1 MKRRS
6 PLFARSKPDSL
17 LRRYLGD
24 RRFVL
29 ALPRAIS
36 LQVLHPAIAAA
47 LVEHAPERLWEHKK
61 RTVSSMVHIAYSQR
75 DLRLVIRFGHEN
87 VKGID
92 DLGERFHAL
101 NPELFL
107 FQHATYVDT
116 LFTAISTF
124 IRPLSADDREEL
136 FADCRDWYRRY
147 GISARSQPATWPAF
161 VEYFTDACNTQLR
174 PSAHSAIL
182 ESQVL
187 RPDSW
192 LPSVLPEFA
201 VRSLLHDR
209 AAELFDV
216 HPSTADKVAFRTY
229 ATAVRAGMLLAPRSA
244 KYLPG
249 ARLAAKNDQTYM
261 DTTATADAGD
271 GRRPTVR

>member
-1 MKRRS
+1 MFADRS
-6 PLFARSKPDSL
+6 GSL
-17 LRRYLGD
+17 LHRYLGD

-87 VKGID
+87 VKGVD

-101 NPELFL
+101 NPELFF

-116 LFTAISTF
+116 LVTAIETF
-124 IRPLSADDREEL
+124 IRPLSPDDREEL
-136 FADCRDWYRRY
+136 YADCRDWYRRY
-147 GISARSQPATWPAF
+147 GISARAQPDSWPAF
-161 VEYFTDACNTQLR
+161 VDYFAEACATQLR
-174 PSAHSAIL
+174 PSVHSDL
-182 ESQVL
+182 LKSQVL

-192 LPSVLPEFA
+192 LPSTLPDFA
-201 VRSLLHDR
+201 VRSLLHHR

-216 HPSTADKVAFRTY
+216 HPSPVDTAAFRVY
-229 ATAVRAGMLLAPRSA
+229 ATAVRASMLVAPRA
-244 KYLPG
+244 VKYLPG

-261 DTTATADAGD
+261 DTTATAPADARSSDHAPGD
-271 GRRPTVR
+271 RTP